1 VVTFDI
7 AAAGGRY
14 CIAGWPDHRSS
25 KFGPWPVVSGTG
37 APEASGARVLAS
49 GLVVADGLSGLV
61 LWVAVGAA
69 KLSFGMGGF
78 WADAMLKLASN
89 AATATIALS
98 FLMGLAPPI
107 RFHRERLS
115 S

>member
-7 AAAGGRY
+7 AAGGRY

-37 APEASGARVLAS
+37 APEASGALAS
-49 GLVVADGLSGLV
+49 GLGLSGLV
-61 LWVAVGAA
+61 LWVAVGAD

-98 FLMGLAPPI
+98 FLMGLAPPF

-115 S
+115 C